1 MAKTYKGKQILMET
15 LRAEGVKYIF
25 GNPGTTEGPLLD
37 SLLDYPDIEYILALH
52 ESVAVTMADAHAQL
66 TGQVAFANVHV
77 GPGLGNAL
85 GSLYNAWEGGT
96 PLVLT
101 AGQQDNRMRLREPLL
116 GHDLVAMA
124 APLTKWSVEANNADE
139 LAHLLNRAFKVARET
154 PSGPVF
160 VSLPINVMEEDT
172 GHGPMTPAHIF
183 PRTAPDPAGLE
194 EAVQLLLHAKRPLI
208 FCGDKVARCGAVEA
222 LVALAETLGANV
234 YNQTLPAR
242 VNFPTGH
249 SLYRDRGANDQA
261 SLRAMSGDADAILL
275 VGGEFFEETWYA
287 DTSPFPEDAVL
298 LQIDPSPRNMARNY
312 PVHCGLV
319 ADPLLALQ
327 ALHAVLEARASD
339 AFKSAAAARREGAV
353 ALKAEEMEK
362 MKARAEKTWDA
373 SPMAVPR
380 LMAELQEALPPDIA
394 IAGEPITAT
403 ADLTRTIH
411 FAGPSDY
418 LASRGGGIGQA
429 MPSAIGM
436 KLAQPERPVLAITG
450 DGSSLYTIQALWTA
464 AHHKIPVVFLILNN
478 RVYRILK
485 LNMNRYRSIW
495 GVGGERAYPHMDLT
509 DPGMDFVSLAAGF
522 GMEGRKVTQPEEVGP
537 AVREAFA
544 SGQPWLLD
552 VVVEGRV

>member
-1 MAKTYKGKQILMET
+1 MAQTYKGKQILMET

-160 VSLPINVMEEDT
+160 VSLPINVMEEET
-172 GHGPMTPAHIF
+172 AHGPMTPAHIF
-183 PRTAPDPAGLE
+183 SRTAPDPAGLE
-194 EAVQLLLHAKRPLI
+194 EAAQLLLNAKHPLI

-249 SLYRDRGANDQA
+249 ALYRDRGANDQA
-261 SLRAMSGDADAILL
+261 SLRAMSGDADAVLL

-298 LQIDPSPRNMARNY
+298 IQIEPSPRNMARNY
-312 PVHCGLV
+312 PVHCGLLG
-319 ADPLLALQ
+319 DPLLALQ
-327 ALHAVLEARASD
+327 ALHAALEAGASA
-339 AFKSAAAARREGAV
+339 AFKSAAAARREQAV
-353 ALKAEEMEK
+353 ALKTEEMEK
-362 MKARAEKTWDA
+362 MKARAAQTWDA

-380 LMAELQEALPPDIA
+380 LMAELREALPPDIA
-394 IAGEPITAT
+394 ISGEAITAT

-411 FAGPSDY
+411 FAGPGDY

-450 DGSSLYTIQALWTA
+450 DGSSLYTIQALWSA

-495 GVGGERAYPHMDLT
+495 GIGGERAYPHMDLT
-509 DPGMDFVSLAAGF
+509 DPGMDFVALAAGF
-522 GMEGRKVTQPEEVGP
+522 GMEGRKVTRPEEVGP